1 MAILKF
7 IGSVPMS
14 EEHQPSTSESFIS
27 SETLENGL
35 SQGELVALLENT
47 RQQLEA
53 IVTKL
58 NQESLESL
66 PNRATVDN
74 LIKSTEAIAT
84 FLTPTMVS
92 EVPQPSPEV
101 AKAQEWV
108 EEPQKQPSLELEGLD
123 RALPSFNRLESWWD
137 GILGRIRGILPTR
150 ISERLSDWGIT
161 GILTGLLVTVLL
173 TSVLFLSG
181 PLGEGVNLLSERTK
195 PDVSV
200 TPPQLEAPESP
211 QPVDILPPPKP
222 QLTPEQSLIA
232 AIQQEVTNLTSQY
245 PQGLIGSIEANF
257 SASRLIVTMGDQ
269 WYKLSPNRQTSL
281 GNTIL
286 KRSKRLDFR
295 KLELLDNQGNLIA
308 RNPVVGNDIIILVS
322 LSNNI

>member
-14 EEHQPSTSESFIS
+14 EEHQPATSESFVS
-27 SETLENGL
+27 SETPENGL

-47 RQQLEA
+47 RQQLES

-84 FLTPTMVS
+84 FLTPTMIP
-92 EVPQPSPEV
+92 EVPQPSPEL
-101 AKAQEWV
+101 ATAQEWV
-108 EEPQKQPSLELEGLD
+108 EEPENEPSPELEGLD

-137 GILGRIRGILPTR
+137 GILGGIRRILPTG

-161 GILTGLLVTVLL
+161 SILTGLLVTVLL

-181 PLGEGVNLLSERTK
+181 PLGKGVNLLSERTK

-211 QPVDILPPPKP
+211 QPVEILPPPKP

-232 AIQQEVTNLTSQY
+232 AIQQEVTDLTSQY
-245 PQGLIGSIEANF
+245 PPGLIGSIEANF
-257 SASRLIVTMGDQ
+257 SASRLMVTMGDQ
-269 WYKLSPNRQTSL
+269 WYELSLNRQTSL

-295 KLELLDNQGNLIA
+295 KLELLDSQGNLIA
-308 RNPVVGNDIIILVS
+308 RSPVVGNDIIILVS
-322 LSNNI
+322 STNNV